1 MLRLGAPLGVVA
13 GAGLVCAA
21 VWLGDPTTPGGPL
34 PVCPTKAL
42 LGIDCPGCG
51 CMRMLYSVMHGD
63 LLAAVKFNAL
73 ALVALVLLVLA
84 FATWTY
90 GRAVGRRMW
99 SWQHYRWSG
108 VVAMVLVSV
117 WFVVRN
123 LPFAPFT
130 GLYI

>member
-1 MLRLGAPLGVVA
+1 MLRLGAPLGVAA

-21 VWLGDPTTPGGPL
+21 VWFGDPTNPGGPL

-51 CMRMLYSVMHGD
+51 SMRMLYSVMHGD
-63 LLAAVKFNAL
+63 LLGAAKFNAL
-73 ALVALVLLVLA
+73 AVVALVLLVFA

-90 GRAVGRRMW
+90 GRVIGRRMW
-99 SWQHYRWSG
+99 SWQQYRWS
-108 VVAMVLVSV
+108 ALMTMVLVLV

-130 GLYI
+130 GLYV

>member
-1 MLRLGAPLGVVA
+1 MAA

-21 VWLGDPTTPGGPL
+21 VWFGDPTTPGGPL

-63 LLAAVKFNAL
+63 LLAAVKFNAV
-73 ALVALVLLVLA
+73 AVVALVLLVFA

-99 SWQHYRWSG
+99 SWQHYRWSALVTM
-108 VVAMVLVSV
+108 VVVLV

-130 GLYI
+130 GLYV

>member
-1 MLRLGAPLGVVA
+1 M
-13 GAGLVCAA
+13 CAA
-21 VWLGDPTTPGGPL
+21 VWFGDPTTPGGPL

-51 CMRMLYSVMHGD
+51 SMRMLYSVMHGD
-63 LLAAVKFNAL
+63 LLGAAKFNAL
-73 ALVALVLLVLA
+73 AVVALVLLVFA

-90 GRAVGRRMW
+90 GRVIGRRMW
-99 SWQHYRWSG
+99 SWQQYRWS
-108 VVAMVLVSV
+108 ALMTMVLVLV

-130 GLYI
+130 GLYV

>member
-1 MLRLGAPLGVVA
+1 MMGASAVCVCVVVA
-13 GAGLVCAA
+13 V
-21 VWLGDPTTPGGPL
+21 GDPTTPGGFL

-51 CMRMLYSVMHGD
+51 ALRMLYSVLHGD

-73 ALVALVLLVLA
+73 ALVALVLLVVA

-90 GRAVGRRMW
+90 QRVVGRQIR
-99 SWQHYRWSG
+99 SWQQYRWSAA
-108 VVAMVLVSV
+108 VTMVLVSV

-123 LPFAPFT
+123 IPVAPFT
-130 GLYI
+130 GLYV